1 MKIVIVGAGFTG
13 TQLARRL
20 ISEKN
25 DVVLIDNDEDTVRHA
40 SNQLDCSVLQ
50 ADGNNLATLED
61 AGIAKADALVCVMES
76 DEVNM
81 ITCSLV
87 DAVYP
92 DLLKI
97 ARVRNYAYYVNTA
110 SAAKSHAETFA
121 GNHRPL
127 YGIDYMIHPD
137 VEAAEAIIR
146 AVESGAVSE
155 MLSFE
160 NSDYVLTRMTVAAGS
175 QVAGQQMMNIRRLL
189 DRPFLVAYI
198 EDGGRT
204 SLPSGS
210 TVLNAGCSI
219 GLLSRREDVAALMML
234 CGSPIRQLRKIALV
248 GAGQIGTR
256 VAERLMHPEGRTFL
270 SKLLGIR
277 QKLMQEF
284 LIIEKD
290 EALAKAASEKFA
302 SARVCR
308 ADITDD
314 AFIEEE
320 DLPSYD
326 LVICATSNFD
336 QNMVMAAYLE
346 SLGVRQTVSLVTSA
360 AYGNIARKLGVDVPV
375 PLRDSIVDSIMSHLR
390 GKTVKEIHTV
400 NTGSLEVVE
409 CVLPADSPV
418 AGKQLRQISD
428 PGVFLVMLVQ
438 SGGTGSYLLPGGDT
452 QLAAGDHIVLIS
464 ASAESRRVLRK
475 FGGAA

>member
-40 SNQLDCSVLQ
+40 SNRLDCTVLQ

-97 ARVRNYAYYVNTA
+97 ARVRNYAYYMNTA
-110 SAAKSHAETFA
+110 SATKKYAAALS

-155 MLSFE
+155 MLTFA
-160 NSDYVLTRMTVAAGS
+160 NSDFVLTRMTVAEAS
-175 QVAGQQMMNIRRLL
+175 AVAGQRMMNIRRLL
-189 DRPFLVAYI
+189 DKPFLVVYI
-198 EDGGRT
+198 EEDGNT
-204 SLPSGS
+204 SLPSGG
-210 TVLNAGCSI
+210 TVLNAGCGI
-219 GLLSRREDVAALMML
+219 GVLSRREDVPALMQL
-234 CGSPIRQLRKIALV
+234 CGLPMKQLRKIAIV

-256 VAERLMHPEGRTFL
+256 VAERIMHPEGTHFL
-270 SKLLGIR
+270 SMLLEIR
-277 QKLMQEF
+277 QRLMRDF
-284 LIIEKD
+284 LIIEND
-290 EALAKAASEKFA
+290 EALAKAASERFPG
-302 SARVCR
+302 ARVCR
-308 ADITDD
+308 ADIADD

-326 LVICATSNFD
+326 LVICATSDFD
-336 QNMVMAAYLE
+336 QNMVTAAYLE
-346 SLGVRQTVSLVTSA
+346 SLGVPQTVSLVASA
-360 AYGNIARKLGVDVPV
+360 AYGNIARKLGVNVPV

-390 GKTVKEIHTV
+390 GKAVKEIHTV
-400 NTGSLEVVE
+400 NTGNLEVVQ
-409 CVLPADSPV
+409 CVLPAGSPV
-418 AGKQLRQISD
+418 AGKKLKQISA
-428 PGVFLVMLVQ
+428 PGIFLVMLVQ
-438 SGGTGSYLLPGGDT
+438 SQGTGSYLLPGGDT
-452 QLAAGDHIVLIS
+452 QLAAGDHIILIS
-464 ASAESRRVLRK
+464 SAAESRRVLRM
-475 FGGAA
+475 FSGAD